1 MCQDTC
7 KYCGGVNV
15 KKADVIIVGS
25 GLAALQ
31 TARELNPELNVMIIT
46 KGTRRGSNSY
56 MAQGGIAAVVA
67 KDDNIA
73 RHFEDTLE
81 AGRGHQIEEEV
92 HSLVTEGQRIVQ
104 KLVDEGAPF
113 DRNND
118 GTLSLGMEGAHSRK
132 RILHCG
138 GDETGRFLIEHFL
151 KTLSGNISWVEEE
164 MVFELLQNS
173 EGACIGVKTMNRQ
186 GAVHAYY
193 APIVVMAAG
202 GAGGLYSSTSNH
214 PTVTGDG
221 MAAAFRAGAYIAD
234 AEFIQFHPTL
244 LYVDGKTKGLVSEA
258 VRGEG
263 AHLFND
269 AGERIM
275 EGIHPLKELAPRHV
289 VAQRIFEQRQMGRDI
304 YLSIKLINE
313 FETKFPSIS
322 AMCKENGIDLSLGR
336 IPVSPGCHFIMGGIV
351 IDSAGKTNVEGLYAV
366 GEAACSGVH
375 GANRL
380 ASNSLLEGLVYGKR
394 LADWINAQKKSIS
407 INPKKMQDAE
417 QQKSGRKAAAPF
429 NVKEFQERM
438 MESAGIIR
446 NGQKLEEH
454 LNWLQNIEFRLDE
467 KLDEL
472 NPEDI
477 GKYFMWINSLI
488 VTRAA
493 LLRTESRGGHI
504 RSDYQEED
512 DFFWMKR
519 RIVHSLEDGEMRTWL
534 DEQVKTKIYA

>member
-1 MCQDTC
+1 M
-7 KYCGGVNV
+7 

-31 TARELNPELNVMIIT
+31 TARELNPDLNVMIIT

-56 MAQGGIAAVVA
+56 MAQGGVAAVTA
-67 KDDNIA
+67 KDDNIG
-73 RHFEDTLE
+73 RHYQDTLE
-81 AGRGHQIEEEV
+81 AGRGHQLEEEV
-92 HSLVTEGQRIVQ
+92 LSLVAEGQQIVQ
-104 KLVDEGAPF
+104 SLVEEGAPF

-118 GTLSLGMEGAHSRK
+118 GTLSLGMEGAHSAK

-151 KTLSGNISWVEEE
+151 KTLSGNVTWIEGE
-164 MVFELLQNS
+164 MVYKLLRDSQ
-173 EGACIGVKTMNRQ
+173 GACIGVKTMNRS
-186 GAVHAYY
+186 GHTHSYY
-193 APIVVMAAG
+193 APSIVMAAG

-214 PTVTGDG
+214 PTVTGDA
-221 MAAAFRAGAYIAD
+221 MAVAFRAGAYIAD

-244 LYVDGKTKGLVSEA
+244 LYVDGKTIGLVSEA

-263 AHLFND
+263 AQLFD
-269 AGERIM
+269 DSGERIM

-289 VAQRIFEQRQMGRDI
+289 VAQRIFEQRQLGRDV
-304 YLSIKLINE
+304 YLSIKNIMN
-313 FETKFPSIS
+313 FEKKFPSIS

-336 IPVSPGCHFIMGGIV
+336 IPVSPGCHFMMGGIV
-351 IDSAGKTNVEGLYAV
+351 IDSVGKTNVEGLYAV

-394 LADWINAQKKSIS
+394 LAGWINAQKRPILFNPMEGPDTLQPVPARKSA
-407 INPKKMQDAE
+407 NPFD
-417 QQKSGRKAAAPF
+417 
-429 NVKEFQERM
+429 VKDFQERM

-446 NGQKLEEH
+446 DGTRLEEH
-454 LNWLQNIEFRLDE
+454 LNWLQAIGFSLNENLDALE
-467 KLDEL
+467 P
-472 NPEDI
+472 NDI
-477 GKYFMWINSLI
+477 GKYFMWINSLV

-504 RSDYQEED
+504 RSDFQEED
-512 DFFWMKR
+512 DSFWMKR
-519 RIVHSLEDGEMRTWL
+519 RIMHALEDGEMRTWL
-534 DEQVKTKIYA
+534 DEQVKAKIYA

>member
-1 MCQDTC
+1 M
-7 KYCGGVNV
+7 
-15 KKADVIIVGS
+15 KKTDVIIVGS

-104 KLVDEGAPF
+104 ELVDEGAPF

-151 KTLSGNISWVEEE
+151 KTLSENISWVEEE

-186 GAVHAYY
+186 GAIHAYY

-263 AHLFND
+263 ARLFND

-275 EGIHPLKELAPRHV
+275 DGVHPLKELAPRHV
-289 VAQRIFEQRQMGRDI
+289 VAQRIFEQRQMGRDV
-304 YLSIKLINE
+304 YLSIKTLKD

-336 IPVSPGCHFIMGGIV
+336 IPVSPGCHFMMGGIV

-394 LADWINAQKKSIS
+394 LARWINGQRRPLLFNPEEEQDTQAREPERKS
-407 INPKKMQDAE
+407 
-417 QQKSGRKAAAPF
+417 AALF
-429 NVKEFQERM
+429 GVKEFQERM

-446 NGQKLEEH
+446 DGVKLDEH
-454 LNWLQNIEFRLDE
+454 LNWLHGIDFQLDDN
-467 KLDEL
+467 LDAL
-472 NPEDI
+472 QPKDI

-504 RSDYQEED
+504 RSDFQEED
-512 DFFWMKR
+512 DSFWLKR
-519 RIVHSLEDGEMRTWL
+519 RIIHALEDGEIRTWI